1 MSPISSISP
10 YVVPS
15 AAIEGTRRSPQDAA
29 ARRAGEQP
37 PLAEANKTTPTKR
50 QPSPPSQEERAVIA
64 DLSQRDAEVRRH
76 EAAHAAAGGQFAGA
90 PTFQFTKGPNGRS
103 FAVSGSVSIDL
114 SPVPGDPQGTIQK
127 MRQVKR
133 AALAPANPSAA
144 DRGVAASADKQA
156 LAAQLELNKQ
166 RAEEAQDQ
174 LPKGQGDP
182 ADTTNSAQMSKT
194 RDARPAEA
202 NQRSQDDEA
211 SVNPRQSAQAERF
224 IGSSPQSTPELLSLI
239 A

>member
-1 MSPISSISP
+1 MSPISSIST

-29 ARRAGEQP
+29 THRAGEQP
-37 PLAEANKTTPTKR
+37 PLAKANKTTPAKR
-50 QPSPPSQEERAVIA
+50 QPSTPSQEDQAAIA
-64 DLSQRDAEVRRH
+64 ELSRRDAEVRRH

-103 FAVSGSVSIDL
+103 FAVSGEVSIDL
-114 SPVPGDPQGTIQK
+114 SPVPGDPQATIQK

-174 LPKGQGDP
+174 LPKGQSDP
-182 ADTTNSAQMSKT
+182 ADTANTAQTRKT
-194 RDARPAEA
+194 ADAPTADA
-202 NQRSQDDEA
+202 NQRSQDDET
-211 SVNPRQSAQAERF
+211 SINPRQSAQAERF